1 MALPEQRGGTSL
13 AQQFREQLDARATEF
28 ANALPA
34 HVKPDHFIRAALT
47 AIALNP
53 KLLEV
58 DRRSL
63 INELMRCAHDGL
75 RPDGREAVLVIYKSQ
90 RGPVARY
97 QPMVA
102 GIRKLVQ
109 QSGEITRFEQTVVYS
124 NDKFAFQLGDQPHI
138 THEPALLDRG
148 VPILVYSIAQFKDHT
163 LSREV
168 MTAAE
173 IEKVR
178 DSSRAKNDGPWVDWW
193 DEMAR
198 KTVAKR
204 HAKVLPMSSDA
215 AEVLANDNDTD
226 EDFRP
231 QPLPRWPTERRPHLT
246 DRLDNG
252 PTAQSEDQSGR
263 QQHVTLKPGAD
274 TSDWTPADSAPVMKN
289 EFAGHA
295 PPTRVGKGPAT
306 KEEYD
311 AQLKADLDRDDI
323 EPPDFVIGRSDAE
336 HGRSGCL
343 NSDIKNDPQR
353 FADWQRGFDS
363 YKPKR
368 K

>member
-13 AQQFREQLDARATEF
+13 AQEFREQLDNRVTEF

-124 NDKFAFQLGDQPHI
+124 NDTFAFQLGDQPHI
-138 THEPALLDRG
+138 SHTPALNDRG

-178 DSSRAKNDGPWVDWW
+178 ESSRAKNDGPWVDWW

-198 KTVAKR
+198 KTCAKR

-215 AEVLANDNDTD
+215 AEVLAQDNDTD
-226 EDFRP
+226 EEFRP

-263 QQHVTLKPGAD
+263 QHDSETIEPD
-274 TSDWTPADSAPVMKN
+274 TMDKRTPDFATRLPDPVEPAD
-289 EFAGHA
+289 
-295 PPTRVGKGPAT
+295 
-306 KEEYD
+306 Y
-311 AQLKADLDRDDI
+311 
-323 EPPDFVIGRSDAE
+323 VIGRNDAE

-343 NSDIKNDPQR
+343 NSDIKNDPER
-353 FADWQRGFDS
+353 MAEWQRGFNS

>member
-13 AQQFREQLDARATEF
+13 AQEFREQLDNRATEF

-53 KLLEV
+53 KLLEA

-138 THEPALLDRG
+138 SHEPALNDRG
-148 VPILVYSIAQFKDHT
+148 IPILVYSIAQFKDHT

-173 IEKVR
+173 IDKVR
-178 DSSRAKNDGPWVDWW
+178 ESSRAKNDGPWVDWW

-215 AEVLANDNDTD
+215 ADVLAQDDDTD
-226 EDFRP
+226 EEFRP

-252 PTAQSEDQSGR
+252 PTTQSEDQSGR
-263 QQHVTLKPGAD
+263 QHHVTLKPGAD
-274 TSDWTPADSAPVMKN
+274 TSDWTPRDDDS
-289 EFAGHA
+289 GSIS
-295 PPTRVGKGPAT
+295 TGKAPAT

-311 AQLKADLDRDDI
+311 AQLKADLDRDPI
-323 EPPDFVIGRSDAE
+323 EAGDYGIGRHDAE
-336 HGRSGCL
+336 HGRTGCL
-343 NSDIKNDPQR
+343 NSDIKNDPER
-353 FADWQRGFDS
+353 MAEWQRGFAS